1 MTLVISLF
9 KAKESLLSI
18 GIVRIVMYLRDVRI
32 INLVKQFLYQ
42 NIEAL
47 CFLYQN
53 IEALFSLSEHRSSV
67 L

>member
-18 GIVRIVMYLRDVRI
+18 GILIFVVYLRDVSI

-42 NIEAL
+42 NSEAL
-47 CFLYQN
+47 YL
-53 IEALFSLSEHRSSV
+53 
-67 L
+67 

>member
-18 GIVRIVMYLRDVRI
+18 GKVIIVVYLRDVSI

-42 NIEAL
+42 NSEAL
-47 CFLYQN
+47 YL
-53 IEALFSLSEHRSSV
+53 
-67 L
+67 